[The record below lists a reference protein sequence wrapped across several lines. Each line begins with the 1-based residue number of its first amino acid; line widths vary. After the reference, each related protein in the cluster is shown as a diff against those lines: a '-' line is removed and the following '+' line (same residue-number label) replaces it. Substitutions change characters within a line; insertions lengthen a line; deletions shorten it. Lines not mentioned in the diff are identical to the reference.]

1 LIWWIHHLCEKGWMN
16 TEKTKDLIEV
26 ATEEMGLKMYQGEG

>member
-1 LIWWIHHLCEKGWMN
+1 MN